1 MGEIG
6 DTGNAFGPHLH
17 FQIDTNQNGV
27 YPFHFYNCPGS
38 LTQIVNDG
46 LCRNQLIANTLDPI
60 VFLEQQMQNISSI
73 SSSDAI
79 IFTGFVG

>member
-46 LCRNQLIANTLDPI
+46 LCRNQLLANTLDPI
-60 VFLEQQMQNISSI
+60 VFLENQIQDTASSV
-73 SSSDAI
+73 SLDDAI
-79 IFTGFVG
+79 IFT